1 MHPRLA
7 AAAAVAALALALPAG
22 AGAVTRILAVGDF
35 GVGGS
40 RQEATG
46 RAMRAFE
53 ASHPASLLVTLGD
66 NDYTKGAAFEENWK
80 QSFGWLPDADVT
92 VAGVLGN
99 HDYEHG
105 DRGAYELE
113 TLGMPR
119 RFYTRRAGDVQ
130 LFLLDSNEITTAQT
144 RWLRRALRASTA
156 RWKIAAFHHPPWAC
170 GGHSGHDEVE
180 ERWVPLFERYGV
192 DLVLSGHDHSY
203 QRFAAKGGVT
213 YVIHGG
219 GGATLYP
226 ILFCSPGYPRLLYG
240 KADYGF
246 LSIVS
251 RDDGL
256 RVAALDLRGRRV
268 DLVTL
273 RP

>member
-1 MHPRLA
+1 MRTRLL
-7 AAAAVAALALALPAG
+7 AVLAALALALPGPAG
-22 AGAVTRILAVGDF
+22 AATRILAVGDF
-35 GVGGS
+35 GVGGT

-46 RAMRAFE
+46 RAMQTFE
-53 ASHPASLLVTLGD
+53 ATHPASLLVTLGD
-66 NDYTKGAAFEENWK
+66 NDYTRGAAFEENW
-80 QSFGWLPDADVT
+80 QDSFGWWLAGAGLA

-99 HDYEHG
+99 HDYERG
-105 DRGAYELE
+105 DRGAYELA

-119 RFYTRRAGDVQ
+119 RYYTRSAGDVQ

-156 RWKIAAFHHPPWAC
+156 RWQIAAFHHPPWAC

-203 QRFAAKGGVT
+203 QRFSARNGVT

-256 RVAALDLRGRRV
+256 RVAAIDLSGRRV

>member
-1 MHPRLA
+1 MHRGHI
-7 AAAAVAALALALPAG
+7 AAAVVVAALALPAG
-22 AGAVTRILAVGDF
+22 AGAATRVLAVGDF

-46 RAMRAFE
+46 RAIRAFE

-66 NDYTKGAAFEENWK
+66 NDYTKGASFESNWK
-80 QSFGWLPDADVT
+80 ASFGWLARAGVR

-99 HDYEHG
+99 HDYERG
-105 DRGAYELE
+105 DRGSYQLE
-113 TLGMPR
+113 ALGMPR
-119 RFYTRRAGDVQ
+119 RYYTRRAGDVQ
-130 LFLLDSNEITTAQT
+130 VFLLDSNEITAAQT
-144 RWLRRALRASTA
+144 RWFRRALRTSKA

-203 QRFAAKGGVT
+203 QRFAARRGVT

-226 ILFCSPGYPRLLYG
+226 VLFCRPGYPRLLYR
-240 KADYGF
+240 KADFGF
-246 LSIVS
+246 LSIVA
-251 RDDGL
+251 RDTEL
-256 RVAALDLRGRRV
+256 RVAAIGLGGRRIDRV
-268 DLVTL
+268 IV